1 MHAIRGKDLNE
12 PLVGIIKSDMILAC
26 FSVAV
31 MKNTNQEQIG
41 REKAGFPHT
50 HPAHIPSLREARKG
64 ALGGN
69 HEILTDSHTG

>member
-1 MHAIRGKDLNE
+1 MYAIRGKDLNE
-12 PLVGIIKSDMILAC
+12 PLVGITKSDMILAC
-26 FSVAV
+26 FSIAV

-41 REKAGFPHT
+41 REKAGFHHT
-50 HPAHIPSLREARKG
+50 LREVRKG